1 MFRKERSDFTYST
14 LAPIYKNYP
23 KVSARMFDVEAFSA
37 DCSETVMYK
46 TDSIQEDQFMIDTIR
61 DTDMFTALFL

>member
-1 MFRKERSDFTYST
+1 
-14 LAPIYKNYP
+14 
-23 KVSARMFDVEAFSA
+23 MFDVEAFSA